1 MKLLRSATAA
11 LAFTSTLCGAQP
23 PALDRAGP
31 VDMASLLKLDPER
44 AARLDAILEDAL
56 QQAMEARGVIDA
68 ALEGA
73 RARMAHAA
81 MTSIRADTD
90 QRLAAVLTA
99 AELAKL
105 QQVLEGSDVQA
116 GDPGLHKARM

>member
-11 LAFTSTLCGAQP
+11 LAFASTLCGAQP
-23 PALDRAGP
+23 PALDRVGP
-31 VDMASLLKLDPER
+31 VDVTSLLKLDPER
-44 AARLDAILEDAL
+44 AARFDTILEDAL
-56 QQAMEARGVIDA
+56 QQAMEAHSVIDA

-73 RARMAHAA
+73 RARMAQAA

-90 QRLAAVLTA
+90 RKLATVLTA

-116 GDPGLHKARM
+116 SDPGLHKARM